1 MRVVSIEVEVSVAM
15 NDCYVN
21 PALHKGANPVE
32 HQLCFATNS
41 GAPFPAIT
49 LVRHC

>member
-1 MRVVSIEVEVSVAM
+1 MRVVSIEVEVSAAM

-21 PALHKGANPVE
+21 PALHKGANPAE

-41 GAPFPAIT
+41 AALSDRYFSTA
-49 LVRHC
+49 C